1 MGDVSG
7 RGPGPD
13 AQIDLD
19 ALADLLADLD
29 GGQASTRP
37 VSIALPA
44 PLADAL
50 RLLTESGV
58 LTSTSAAASAELERL
73 VRNLALRLSSTS
85 CTATVPTC
93 VPTRRPWRPSRAQ
106 PGGHR
111 PGRGVTD
118 VVLDAHGL
126 TSWAQERPPRA
137 LVVELEAAQRDGGV
151 VVVPTIAVV
160 EATRGHPGRDARVN
174 LRLKIA
180 KTVHLTLPLARN
192 AARLRAHA
200 MRTV

>member
-73 VRNLALRLSSTS
+73 VRNLALRLQLDELYRDRPDLRPDEE
-85 CTATVPTC
+85 TVAA
-93 VPTRRPWRPSRAQ
+93 VRA
-106 PGGHR
+106 R
-111 PGRGVTD
+111 NR
-118 VVLDAHGL
+118 VVID
-126 TSWAQERPPRA
+126 Q
-137 LVVELEAAQRDGGV
+137 
-151 VVVPTIAVV
+151 
-160 EATRGHPGRDARVN
+160 GHPGNGVGEREGVGDGARSRGLPGGAVGESHGLG
-174 LRLKIA
+174 LRA
-180 KTVHLTLPLARN
+180 DRTDRADDSGA
-192 AARLRAHA
+192 AARPSAIER
-200 MRTV
+200 V

>member
-1 MGDVSG
+1 
-7 RGPGPD
+7 
-13 AQIDLD
+13 
-19 ALADLLADLD
+19 
-29 GGQASTRP
+29 
-37 VSIALPA
+37 
-44 PLADAL
+44 
-50 RLLTESGV
+50 
-58 LTSTSAAASAELERL
+58 
-73 VRNLALRLSSTS
+73 
-85 CTATVPTC
+85 
-93 VPTRRPWRPSRAQ
+93 
-106 PGGHR
+106 
-111 PGRGVTD
+111 VTD

-200 MRTV
+200 MRTVSAADAVVAATAVERDAAVVITSDPGDLAALCADARVRVVAV

>member
-50 RLLTESGV
+50 LLLTESGV

-73 VRNLALRLSSTS
+73 VRNLALRLQLDELYRDRPDLRPDEE
-85 CTATVPTC
+85 TV
-93 VPTRRPWRPSRAQ
+93 
-106 PGGHR
+106 
-111 PGRGVTD
+111 
-118 VVLDAHGL
+118 
-126 TSWAQERPPRA
+126 
-137 LVVELEAAQRDGGV
+137 AAVR
-151 VVVPTIAVV
+151 
-160 EATRGHPGRDARVN
+160 
-174 LRLKIA
+174 
-180 KTVHLTLPLARN
+180 ARN
-192 AARLRAHA
+192 RVVIDQGAA
-200 MRTV
+200 